1 MVITGEISMEQQFE
15 SEEAKKLKEKT
26 DSEVASKT
34 RINHLADKAAEKASK
49 TEQRYDKDHTIISK

>member
-1 MVITGEISMEQQFE
+1 MEQQFE